1 MMVKDA
7 SIVQKLTGMGLQTP
21 ADDAESMFSNEYS
34 SSKKRASNWKLIESH
49 RNTNKSFKALSVKSS
64 QKGSSKKDAVSDDVK
79 KQR

>member
-21 ADDAESMFSNEYS
+21 ADDAESMFSNEH